1 MPADTDL
8 AARIEAT
15 MARRAKAASVD
26 SISVDKDVLDALYA
40 AWRQLDAMRCE
51 TCKHWEWGAT
61 WGMCALG
68 DSTEGGAKVPE
79 SRAHAQDSELW
90 HAWLAT
96 RNDFGCI
103 QYDPKEG
110 TDAD

>member
-15 MARRAKAASVD
+15 MARRAKATSVD

-51 TCKHWEWGAT
+51 TCKHYDAYGLYKGLCLHISSTGA
-61 WGMCALG
+61 WMA
-68 DSTEGGAKVPE
+68 PE
-79 SRAHAQDSELW
+79 D
-90 HAWLAT
+90 
-96 RNDFGCI
+96 GCR
-103 QYDPKEG
+103 DHEPKEP
-110 TDAD
+110 ADTTPNEE

>member
-1 MPADTDL
+1 MSDVTEQVDAL
-8 AARIEAT
+8 ERRMAAAT
-15 MARRAKAASVD
+15 SVD
-26 SISVDKDVLDALYA
+26 SVSVDKDTLAALIHG
-40 AWRQLDAMRCE
+40 WRQLDAMRCE

-68 DSTEGGAKVPE
+68 DSTEGDAKVPE

-103 QYDPKEG
+103 QYDLKEG

>member
-1 MPADTDL
+1 MPSDTAEQVDAL
-8 AARIEAT
+8 ERR
-15 MARRAKAASVD
+15 MAGASSVD
-26 SISVDKDVLDALYA
+26 SVSVDKALLRELVTG
-40 AWRQLDAMRCE
+40 WRQLDAMRCE

-110 TDAD
+110 TDAE